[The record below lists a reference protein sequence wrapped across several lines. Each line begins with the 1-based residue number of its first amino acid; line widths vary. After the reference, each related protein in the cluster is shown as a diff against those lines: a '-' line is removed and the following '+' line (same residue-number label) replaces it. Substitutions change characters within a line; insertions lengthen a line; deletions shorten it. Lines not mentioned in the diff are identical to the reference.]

1 MRAELLAAEAAVTS
15 KKNGIEIPSE
25 ATDIGASG
33 KKRQIEQSGEE
44 DTEDPELK
52 RRRLVLEKAAEED
65 ADSAGSE
72 SEESSDEE

>member
-1 MRAELLAAEAAVTS
+1 LGT
-15 KKNGIEIPSE
+15 
-25 ATDIGASG
+25 
-33 KKRQIEQSGEE
+33 KRQIEQGETE
-44 DTEDPELK
+44 DIEDPEVK